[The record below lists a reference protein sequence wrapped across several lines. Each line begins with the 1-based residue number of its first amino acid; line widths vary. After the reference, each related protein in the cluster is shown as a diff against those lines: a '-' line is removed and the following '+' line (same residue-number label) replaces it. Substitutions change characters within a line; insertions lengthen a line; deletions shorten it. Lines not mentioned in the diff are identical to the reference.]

1 VSGFSAPAVPR
12 PLLTDETVGLSR
24 LSPHRTLTD
33 WALLSALVAMWGS
46 SFMFNKQGL
55 ASVGPITL
63 VAARVGIAAI
73 VLIAVVY
80 ARGMRLPPMGRVWA
94 AYTLLGLLGNA
105 LPFFLITWGQQVVD
119 SAVAGILMAAM
130 PLSTLVL
137 AHFFVAGERMS
148 TRRVVG
154 FAIGFAGVVVLMQP
168 TVTSGSGAAA
178 VQAVSQLAVLGGA
191 LCYSANSIV
200 ARLLVR
206 TDFLV
211 AAAATLLVATVA
223 VLPIAIVL
231 EKPWQLDPTIGSTAS
246 IAWLGLGP
254 TALATILYFRLIS
267 SAGPTFMSL
276 VNYVSPAV
284 AVFLGVALLRE
295 EPGANAYGGLALILA
310 GIALSQ
316 WRRISAR
323 NP

>member
-1 VSGFSAPAVPR
+1 LPR
-12 PLLTDETVGLSR
+12 QLVISTVQ
-24 LSPHRTLTD
+24 PHRTLTD
-33 WALLSALVAMWGS
+33 WALLLALVAMWGS

-63 VAARVGIAAI
+63 VAARVVIGAF

-80 ARGMRLPPMGRVWA
+80 GRGMRLPPLGPVWA
-94 AYTLLGLLGNA
+94 AYTVLGLLGNA

-148 TRRVVG
+148 TQRAAG

-168 TVTSGSGAAA
+168 ALAGSSSAAA
-178 VQAVSQLAVLGGA
+178 IHVLSQLAVLGGA
-191 LCYSANSIV
+191 LCYSANSIL
-200 ARLLVR
+200 ARLLVK

-211 AAAATLLVATVA
+211 AAAATLLVATIA
-223 VLPIAIVL
+223 VVPIAIVL
-231 EKPWQLDPTIGSTAS
+231 EKPWQLDPTLRSTAS

-276 VNYVSPAV
+276 VNYLSPAV
-284 AVFLGVALLRE
+284 AVFLGVALLSE
-295 EPGANAYGGLALILA
+295 QPGVNAYGGLALILS
-310 GIALSQ
+310 GIAISQ
-316 WRRISAR
+316 WRRASRRATAR
-323 NP
+323 S

>member
-1 VSGFSAPAVPR
+1 VQPY
-12 PLLTDETVGLSR
+12 
-24 LSPHRTLTD
+24 RTLTD
-33 WALLSALVAMWGS
+33 WALLLALVAMWGS

-63 VAARVGIAAI
+63 VAARVAIAAV
-73 VLIAVVY
+73 VLIAVVH
-80 ARGMRLPPMGRVWA
+80 ARGMRLPAFGPVWG
-94 AYTLLGLLGNA
+94 AYTVLGLLGNA

-137 AHFFVAGERMS
+137 AHCFVAGERMS
-148 TRRVVG
+148 AARVSG
-154 FAIGFAGVVVLMQP
+154 FAIGLAGVVLLMQP
-168 TVTSGSGAAA
+168 ALASGGGGAAI
-178 VQAVSQLAVLGGA
+178 QALSQLAVLGGA
-191 LCYSANSIV
+191 LCYSANSIL
-200 ARLLVR
+200 ARLLVK

-211 AAAATLLVATVA
+211 AAAATLLVATIA
-223 VLPIAIVL
+223 VVPLAIVL
-231 EKPWQLDPTIGSTAS
+231 ERPWQLDPTLGSMAS

-276 VNYVSPAV
+276 VNYLSPAV
-284 AVFLGVALLRE
+284 AVFLGVALLGE
-295 EPGANAYGGLALILA
+295 QPGVNAYGGLALILS

-316 WRRISAR
+316 WRRGLGRAR
-323 NP
+323 MRS